1 MRNEI
6 LMFKILHFEV
16 WLVMH
21 IWQKLTDI
29 ASEFVKNMKVF
40 MYKNLLSQLVKK
52 VKIQSNDIY

>member
-1 MRNEI
+1 
-6 LMFKILHFEV
+6 MFKILHFEV